1 MTKLH
6 VKHLGLR
13 EYVPVWEAMQ
23 RFTAQRSN
31 TTGDEFWI
39 VEHPPVFTQGL
50 NGKAEHIV
58 DAGPIPVIQVDRG
71 GQVTYHGPGQVVIYL
86 LLDLR
91 RLALGVRQLVHHIE
105 HAAIELLAQLGIAAH
120 IKPQAPGVYVSGRKI
135 AALGLRIKR
144 GCSYHGLAFNVN
156 MDLTPFNRIHPCG
169 YKDLQV
175 TQLKALGNE
184 LDWMTTAKLLSAQL
198 QCEFGYTDKS
208 GMRSPYG
215 THNTFQSSQR
225 RKITGT
231 G

>member
-1 MTKLH
+1 VIKLH
-6 VKHLGLR
+6 VKNLGLR

-23 RFTAQRSN
+23 RFTARRSN
-31 TTGDEFWI
+31 TTADEFWI

-58 DAGPIPVIQVDRG
+58 DAGLIPVIRVDRG

-105 HAAIELLAQLGIAAH
+105 HAVIESLAQLGIAAH
-120 IKPQAPGVYVSGRKI
+120 TKPQAPGVYVTGHKI

-156 MDLTPFNRIHPCG
+156 MDLAPFNRIHPCG
-169 YKDLQV
+169 YRDLQV
-175 TQLKALGNE
+175 TQLKVLGIE
-184 LDWMTTAKLLSAQL
+184 LDWLSTAKLLSAQL
-198 QCEFGYTDKS
+198 QREFGYTHES
-208 GMRSPYG
+208 GMRTPNGPY
-215 THNTFQSSQR
+215 TLQNSQR

>member
-1 MTKLH
+1 VIKLH
-6 VKHLGLR
+6 IKHLGLR

-31 TTGDEFWI
+31 TTTDEFWI

-58 DAGPIPVIQVDRG
+58 DAGPIPVIRVDRG

-105 HAAIELLAQLGIAAH
+105 HAVIESLAHFGIAAH
-120 IKPQAPGVYVSGRKI
+120 IKLQAPGVYVSGRKI

-169 YKDLQV
+169 YRDLQV
-175 TQLKALGNE
+175 TQLQALGIE
-184 LDWMTTAKLLSAQL
+184 LDWLTAAKLLSTQL
-198 QCEFGYTDKS
+198 QREFGYTDES
-208 GMRSPYG
+208 GILSPYG
-215 THNTFQSSQR
+215 TYTIQSSQR

-231 G
+231 S